1 MEKDFDNFKNYFRLS
16 DISGFELIFQTLIL
30 ECTIMES
37 LETVMKIY
45 FSIIFAVFF
54 LYRRL
59 CVHLLLMKCEK
70 RNGDEISSTLEFF
83 SGCAPSGQIAVE
95 DKGGGVIA
103 SFETVRRKFRLN
115 RNEKRSDF
123 HLQRRFISLIV
134 HFSREWNEK
143 RFVIGHCVPM
153 LRGLL
158 FRDEGKKRTRI
169 ETSPV
174 FESLNCKI
182 RSFLGLWNARLAILY
197 SNDFIR

>member
-1 MEKDFDNFKNYFRLS
+1 MLYSFFTVDYAY
-16 DISGFELIFQTLIL
+16 IF
-30 ECTIMES
+30 CWWS
-37 LETVMKIY
+37 VKKETGMK
-45 FSIIFAVFF
+45 FQARS
-54 LYRRL
+54 
-59 CVHLLLMKCEK
+59 
-70 RNGDEISSTLEFF
+70 NSSVT
-83 SGCAPSGQIAVE
+83 PSGQIAVE